1 MVVDQ
6 IPDPKSAQKTRIPGL
21 WRPIRGE
28 LSDAQK
34 GKKKIHLTYH
44 MKTNIFFANT

>member
-6 IPDPKSAQKTRIPGL
+6 IPDPKVAQKIRIPGL

-34 GKKKIHLTYH
+34 GK
-44 MKTNIFFANT
+44 NIVISIFGNDS